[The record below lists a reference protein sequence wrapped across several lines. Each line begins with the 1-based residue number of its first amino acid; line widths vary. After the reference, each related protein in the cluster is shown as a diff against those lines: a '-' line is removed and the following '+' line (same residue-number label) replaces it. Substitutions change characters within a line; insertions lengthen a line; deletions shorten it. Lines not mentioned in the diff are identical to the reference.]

1 VDVIV
6 CSSTA
11 AERVRQLADPAV
23 QVMIDDRAL
32 DQRAIEMLAS
42 ARKPGAARSALISA
56 DRSTRAQVSV
66 PRRRHRGLQERCRW
80 FNHLIRPPQKECG
93 RDEYAEHPA
102 TERPAEYRR
111 DSLATDHA
119 TMHELEGDWF
129 TVLTRS

>member
-1 VDVIV
+1 MIGRWTSGRSR
-6 CSSTA
+6 CSRARGS
-11 AERVRQLADPAV
+11 RGRHDRRSSPLIDP
-23 QVMIDDRAL
+23 R
-32 DQRAIEMLAS
+32 
-42 ARKPGAARSALISA
+42 ARKSLCRGEGIE
-56 DRSTRAQVSV
+56 
-66 PRRRHRGLQERCRW
+66 GLQERCRW